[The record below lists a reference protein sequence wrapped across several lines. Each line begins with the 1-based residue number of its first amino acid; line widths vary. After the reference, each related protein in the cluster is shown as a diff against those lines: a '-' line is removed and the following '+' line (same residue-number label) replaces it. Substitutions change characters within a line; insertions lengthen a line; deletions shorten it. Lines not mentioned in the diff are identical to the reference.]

1 MIASALAAAAEGGD
15 MDENEENDLITDIF
29 RIEGYTFLLGYFLE
43 LLAVYVVVHPTLVTI
58 MFSGALGCIPGLGG
72 RPAHINRE
80 IHRLLNEREKMYV
93 EFEIV

>member
-72 RPAHINRE
+72 RPN
-80 IHRLLNEREKMYV
+80 RLLNEREMMYD
-93 EFEIV
+93 EFDIV